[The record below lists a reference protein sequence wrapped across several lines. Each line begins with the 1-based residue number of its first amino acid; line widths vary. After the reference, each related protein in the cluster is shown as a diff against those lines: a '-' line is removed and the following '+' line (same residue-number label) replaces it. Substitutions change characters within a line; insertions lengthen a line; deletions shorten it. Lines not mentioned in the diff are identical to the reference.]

1 MKKQR
6 GSCWINGL
14 SEGIKRNWSLA
25 RRQIAPPNL
34 TCEVN
39 NTTWIELKSS
49 IYTTLKRFTFAFKY
63 DTSASFIYTA
73 VTLGRPAGLSKEEGL
88 YVGAYWLTLSVS
100 QRVTRGQFYFQV
112 ITCRDASHRVRPIT
126 ASDQPTASDTHR
138 SAVPTALDTHSSAV
152 PTALVTYSSAVL

>member
-1 MKKQR
+1 MKKQW
-6 GSCWINGL
+6 GSCWVNGL

-49 IYTTLKRFTFAFKY
+49 IYTTLKRFTVVFKY

-73 VTLGRPAGLSKEEGL
+73 VTLGRPAGLSMEEGL
-88 YVGAYWLTLSVS
+88 YVGTNWLTLSVS

-112 ITCRDASHRVRPIT
+112 ITCWDASHRVRPIT
-126 ASDQPTASDTHR
+126 ESDQ
-138 SAVPTALDTHSSAV
+138 PTALDTHSSAV
-152 PTALVTYSSAVL
+152 PTALDTYSSAVL